1 MAKQQSKRQ
10 RTTETLRDIL
20 FDEIDAIRSEDG
32 DPARARTVAT
42 LSREILSTARLE
54 LQFQETAARLQ
65 KEGASVNFAPLAL
78 GAK

>member
-1 MAKQQSKRQ
+1 MAKAPKKQ
-10 RTTETLRDIL
+10 RTTESLRDLL
-20 FDEIDAIRSEDG
+20 FDEIDALRGEDG

-65 KEGASVNFAPLAL
+65 SQGASVNFAPLAL
-78 GAK
+78 GSK